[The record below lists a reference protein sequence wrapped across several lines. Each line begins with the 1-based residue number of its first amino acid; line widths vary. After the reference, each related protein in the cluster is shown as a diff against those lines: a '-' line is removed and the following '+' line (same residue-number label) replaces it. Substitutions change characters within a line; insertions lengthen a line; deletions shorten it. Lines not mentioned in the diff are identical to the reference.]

1 MAWCETLV
9 LYPAI
14 LMYRPTES
22 AGKKFFTKIKRKN
35 KNNIIDNN
43 NSNANTVLKI
53 SRKLYIPTSSDPPPL
68 NKKFRVPALV
78 TGCKSYAGL

>member
-22 AGKKFFTKIKRKN
+22 ADNKLFTKIKRKN

-53 SRKLYIPTSSDPPPL
+53 SGKLYVPTSSDPPPPL
-68 NKKFRVPALV
+68 MKNS
-78 TGCKSYAGL
+78 GCPREL